1 MIIKEFKYSSMEIS
15 TDTDWGIS
23 LKFGGYAGFWDNY
36 KGGIDAFLF
45 IGGNCLPYC
54 HEESNFKQQQWRM
67 IYDPNFK
74 VGGLPHWY

>member
-1 MIIKEFKYSSMEIS
+1 MNINEFKYSSMEIS
-15 TDTDWGIS
+15 TDPQWDIA
-23 LKFGGYAGFWDNY
+23 LKLDGQPGFWDNY

-54 HEESNFKQQQWRM
+54 HEESNFKQELWRM

-74 VGGLPHWY
+74 GINK